1 MIKLGQQQPGSTE
14 TQMDIKSNRFS
25 DIRAIESTQKPE
37 NLLLCSQIYA
47 DKPQSNESH
56 DITSHM
62 TPLPRSAAYV
72 QQLYR
77 FEATPS
83 IEQRRTISIERPE
96 GRHNRKETR
105 SRKPLD
111 KKIVR
116 GIFTRSNLIDFGV
129 LQWADD
135 SMVHDATSVT
145 HNRSQIGIYRN
156 ITSSETNISSFTQ
169 CAVINIEKNTWNDW
183 NYLGDI
189 AAGDINNDGVDD
201 IVRTDAQSN
210 SICIHIGN
218 GNGTFQA
225 PIEVQTPRGLM
236 PWNIALGKF
245 SGSGKTDM
253 AVIYLDMNNTK
264 NHECRWIFAFHF
276 GNNNGSFQD
285 PIMEIES
292 SWNIS
297 ANWNFCG
304 TANRHGKLFKFTTVK
319 SIMRLEGGC
328 RDAVSVNGVLRWWH
342 RGIQGLPWMLGD

>member
-1 MIKLGQQQPGSTE
+1 MTKIGQQPATTE
-14 TQMDIKSNRFS
+14 TQMEIKSNPFS
-25 DIRAIESTQKPE
+25 DIRAVESTQKPE
-37 NLLLCSQIYA
+37 NLLLCSQIYV

-56 DITSHM
+56 EITSLM

-77 FEATPS
+77 SEVTPS

-129 LQWADD
+129 LKWTDD
-135 SMVHDATSVT
+135 SMIHDATSVT
-145 HNRSQIGIYRN
+145 HNRSQIVIYRN
-156 ITSSETNISSFTQ
+156 VKSSKENIGSFSQ
-169 CAVINIEKNTWNDW
+169 SAVINIENNTWNNW

-189 AAGDINNDGVDD
+189 AAGDINNDGIDD
-201 IVRTDAQSN
+201 IVRTDAHSN
-210 SICIHIGN
+210 GICIHIGN
-218 GNGTFQA
+218 GNGTFQV
-225 PIEVQTPRGLM
+225 PIEIPTPRGLM
-236 PWNIALGKF
+236 PWNIALGNF

-253 AVIYLDMNNTK
+253 AVIYLDMNSAK
-264 NHECRWIFAFHF
+264 DHECRWIFAFHF

-285 PIMEIES
+285 PVMEIES
-292 SWNIS
+292 SWSNS
-297 ANWNFCG
+297 ADWNFHD
-304 TANRHGKLFKFTTVK
+304 TAKRQGKFFNFTTVK